1 MKHTLLIALLMFSPL
16 AATAAEGAADGGE
29 DPLRLDN
36 QQIDEATKAME
47 QAAQNLINILG
58 LILRSIPQYE
68 LPVILS
74 NGDILIKRV
83 PKDEPKDSAPQP
95 QPEEN
100 PDSSKI

>member
-16 AATAAEGAADGGE
+16 AATAAEGAADVAE
-29 DPLRLDN
+29 DPLGLDN

-47 QAAQNLINILG
+47 QAAQNLINTLG

-68 LPVILS
+68 LPMILP

-83 PKDEPKDSAPQP
+83 PKGEPNDTAPQ
-95 QPEEN
+95 QDEN